1 MFLSDFRNIT
11 QLLNLK
17 PKLMI
22 CSPKNIVKKKK
33 RSRKLES
40 AKLQYH
46 YDTSRHWEDG
56 RNVEQLETTGCRYW
70 CVKQATAGLLSHV
83 ADYFMHSVTE
93 LYTVWSSDE

>member
-33 RSRKLES
+33 DPENWSRQS
-40 AKLQYH
+40 YSITMIPA
-46 YDTSRHWEDG
+46 G
-56 RNVEQLETTGCRYW
+56 TG
-70 CVKQATAGLLSHV
+70 K
-83 ADYFMHSVTE
+83 TE
-93 LYTVWSSDE
+93 EMWNN

>member
-33 RSRKLES
+33 IPKIGVG
-40 AKLQYH
+40 K
-46 YDTSRHWEDG
+46 
-56 RNVEQLETTGCRYW
+56 
-70 CVKQATAGLLSHV
+70 
-83 ADYFMHSVTE
+83 VTVS
-93 LYTVWSSDE
+93 L